1 MINCRSCWATNW
13 NLQGNAELAQ
23 PGVLPETQTTRNA
36 VGGQP
41 SPFADPTKALEA
53 FRNLYPGEAGI
64 RNLLRGD
71 GYYTIDLSIAKGFKL
86 PSTQRLEFRWDIF
99 NLTNTPKFDTGDVTM
114 FPDSAASFGRY
125 DSSLAACDGAAG
137 RCMQL
142 NLHYTF

>member
-1 MINCRSCWATNW
+1 MRWR
-13 NLQGNAELAQ
+13 
-23 PGVLPETQTTRNA
+23 VTRWRA
-36 VGGQP
+36 SERAPRQ
-41 SPFADPTKALEA
+41 
-53 FRNLYPGEAGI
+53 GEAGI

-71 GYYTIDLSIAKGFKL
+71 GYFTIDLSIGKGFKL

-142 NLHYTF
+142 NLRYTF